1 MLIYHLIPEAVALL
15 LYFIT
20 TIYVLGEKEILRK
33 NDQKRFFRVSLLT
46 SLSIIENF
54 FASCLVMG
62 VLIFPVPVN
71 YAMQTLYF
79 ILSFL
84 LETAIFDLVM
94 GTVRMYTPNQ
104 KRIDIETMF
113 TRVIA
118 VVGIVFILINIRTG
132 WIFSIRGPN
141 QNYVRGP
148 LNPITAVLGSM
159 MILMAVSCFL
169 FERSYLPP
177 QFMRITGYMP
187 FFTILLMV
195 YQVVFKNMQMTGM
208 ISFVVTFFWLLNI
221 SSDTMLTDNLT
232 GLGNNKLM
240 MSSLSYFYDRHYE
253 FGLYVLNIRNLTKLS
268 ADLGVRTY
276 DRLLVDIATK
286 LTTFSGMKQV
296 FRMIGKDI
304 FIIIGPA
311 PSDGSCNAFCNRL
324 IDLFTNLWHIDGS
337 DIGLKT
343 EITMIPCPV
352 VAADVDEV
360 NFILNYIM
368 GMNVVKMAE
377 SKNVYFTVCDLN
389 MKERINRQE
398 YVLQLLTES
407 LGSGKMRFNF
417 QPIYKSN
424 GEYNGYAECLARLWD
439 PKIGKYI
446 PPSEFIPIAEKEGLI
461 GAIGRAGL
469 EYSCKIIRNA
479 IKSGVNPPTISVNFS
494 ARQFYSKNVV
504 SVVLDVLK
512 QYEVPS
518 QYIKIEITES
528 YLIENFD
535 VVKRAMVKLVDSGI
549 GFYLDDFGSG
559 YASISKYVNLPFE
572 CIKFDHSMLAS
583 ASPNNKTDI
592 FLKAIVPC
600 FMDLGFKIVFEGVE
614 QSDSLSYVNSFG
626 CVFVQGYYFS
636 VPLKSADFCSLIG
649 ISDV

>member
-1 MLIYHLIPEAVALL
+1 MLIYHLIPEAIALL

-20 TIYVLGEKEILRK
+20 TIYVLGEKEILRR

-46 SLSIIENF
+46 ALSIIENF
-54 FASCLVMG
+54 FASFLVMG

-71 YAMQTLYF
+71 YAMQTIYF
-79 ILSFL
+79 ILIFL
-84 LETAIFDLVM
+84 LETAMFDLIM

-104 KRIDIETMF
+104 RRLDVEKVVA
-113 TRVIA
+113 RVIA
-118 VVGIVFILINIRTG
+118 VVGILFMLINLRTG

-141 QNYVRGP
+141 QNYVRGI
-148 LNPITAVLGSM
+148 LNPISAVLGSL
-159 MILMAVSCFL
+159 MIIMAVSCFL
-169 FERSYLPP
+169 FERAYLPP

-187 FFTILLMV
+187 FFAILLMV
-195 YQVVFKNMQMTGM
+195 YQLIFKNMQMTGM

-232 GLGNNKLM
+232 GLGNRKLM
-240 MSSLSYFYDRHYE
+240 MSSLSYFYDRHTE
-253 FGLYVLNIRNLTKLS
+253 LGLYVINISNLTKLS

-276 DRLLVDIATK
+276 DNLLVDISTK

-296 FRMIGKDI
+296 FRMVGKDI
-304 FIIIGPA
+304 FVIIGPA
-311 PSDGSCNAFCNRL
+311 PSDGSCNSFCGRL
-324 IDLFTNLWHIDGS
+324 IDLFSDLWHIDGS
-337 DIGLKT
+337 DIGFKT
-343 EITMIPCPV
+343 EITLIPCPV
-352 VAADVDEV
+352 VAADIDEV

-368 GMNVVKMAE
+368 SMNVPKMSE
-377 SKNVYFTVCDLN
+377 SENVNFTICDLK
-389 MKERINRQE
+389 MKERINRKE
-398 YVLQLLTES
+398 YVLQLLNES
-407 LGSGKMRFNF
+407 LDNGKMRFNF
-417 QPIYKSN
+417 QPIYRSN
-424 GEYNGYAECLARLWD
+424 GEYYGYAECLARLWD

-479 IKSGVNPPTISVNFS
+479 IKSGVTPPTISVNFS

-504 SVVLDVLK
+504 AVVLDVLQ
-512 QYEVPS
+512 QYEVPAK
-518 QYIKIEITES
+518 YIKIEITES

-535 VVKRAMVKLVDSGI
+535 VVKRAMVQLVESGV

-572 CIKFDHSMLAS
+572 CIKFDHSMLMS
-583 ASPNNKTDI
+583 ARPNNKTDI
-592 FLKAIVPC
+592 FLRAIVPC
-600 FMDLGFKIVFEGVE
+600 FKDLGFRIIFEGVE
-614 QSDSLSYVNSFG
+614 KSDSLSYVNSFG
-626 CVFVQGYYFS
+626 SVFVQGYYFS

-649 ISDV
+649 IGEI